1 MMRKFSRKF
10 VVVAA
15 SATLLVVGGGVA
27 FAFWTTGGTGA
38 GTGDTGASD
47 DITVNQVTEV
57 MPMAPGTAAQA
68 LSGTFDNANPGP
80 IYVTAVTASIASV
93 FQDGEVA
100 VGCDATDYTL
110 SDPIMPVGNEVPA
123 GDDQG
128 AWTGASIE
136 FANNPAVNQDACQ
149 GATVNLAYSVS

>member
-1 MMRKFSRKF
+1 VRKFSRKF

-15 SATLLVVGGGVA
+15 SATLLIIGGGVA

-38 GTGDTGASD
+38 GTGDTGASS
-47 DITVNQVTEV
+47 DITVGQVTV
-57 MPMAPGTAAQA
+57 VTPMAPGTPAQT
-68 LSGTFDNANPGP
+68 LSGTFDNANPGS

-93 FQDGEVA
+93 FQDGVVA

-110 SDPIMPVGNEVPA
+110 SDPIMSVGDEVPA
-123 GDDQG
+123 GDGQG
-128 AWTGASIE
+128 AWTGATIE
-136 FANNPAVNQDACQ
+136 FANDPAVNQDACQ